1 MSGTVF
7 SADEGTFLSGFLA
20 AASDTR
26 ADAGAVS
33 ITTFATKVTTTGAA
47 AITLADGTLLGQHKL
62 IVLTTD
68 GGDATLTPTSLT
80 GGDTITFADV
90 GDAAWLI
97 WDGSSWVPLLLIN
110 LADGTSA
117 PVLASS

>member
-1 MSGTVF
+1 MSGVVF
-7 SADEGTFLSGFLA
+7 SNSTATFLSGFIP

-33 ITTFATKVTTTGAA
+33 IDKFATKVTTTGAA
-47 AITLADGTLLGQHKL
+47 AITLADGVAEGQHKL

-68 GGDATLTPTSLT
+68 GGDATLTPANLT
-80 GGDTITFADV
+80 GGTTITFADV

-97 WDGSSWVPLLLIN
+97 WHNNSWVPLLLLN
-110 LADGTSA
+110 LADGTTA
-117 PVLASS
+117 PVLA